1 MNSRYFADT
10 STFIYLLDKHPPLQL
25 LLESEWVYSFIT
37 EIELQSKPNIKPEEI
52 IVKKEVLSVCKK
64 VIHIDTINE
73 ITIDLKRKYRIK
85 LPDALIAASA
95 IMLGIPL
102 LTFDKGFSKIKELD
116 LDLDLILLEP

>member
-1 MNSRYFADT
+1 MNGRYFADT
-10 STFIYLLDKHPPLQL
+10 STFIYLLDKHPALQL

-37 EIELQSKPNIKPEEI
+37 EIELQSKPNIKLEEI
-52 IVKKEVLSVCKK
+52 VVVKEVLSACKK
-64 VIHIDTINE
+64 VIHIDAINE

-116 LDLDLILLEP
+116 LILLKP